1 MKQHRSFPAV
11 TVTKKARRALQ
22 QRHPW
27 VYAGEITGQD
37 EIEDGALCDV
47 LSESGTYLGTG
58 FYNHHS
64 LIRVRIVSTNANDR
78 FDEAFWRRRIRYSL
92 QYRRIV
98 MPEQLDCCRLI
109 FGEADH
115 FPGWTVDRFGTILVS
130 QIVSLGIEKIKGML
144 FDILLDELKAMG
156 ETVEGIYER
165 NDIALRRK
173 EGLSEQTGWA
183 AGLPHPQATTTQIME
198 NGIRYQ
204 VDFAQGQ
211 KTGFFLDQK
220 ENRRA
225 AARLAAGRHVLD
237 CCTHTGSFA
246 LNAARAGAAS
256 VMAAD
261 ISATALDNAR
271 LNAELNGLQD
281 RIEFVHSDVFE
292 LLEKLRT
299 QPHAID
305 YLILDP
311 PAFTK
316 SRRTLHNAA
325 QGYLRLN
332 TLALRLLPRGGLFAS
347 ASCSHF
353 MKDDLF
359 EAMLVEASRQAGVQL
374 RQIEVRHQA
383 PDHPILP
390 EVPETQYLKFYL
402 FQVI

>member
-1 MKQHRSFPAV
+1 
-11 TVTKKARRALQ
+11 
-22 QRHPW
+22 
-27 VYAGEITGQD
+27 
-37 EIEDGALCDV
+37 
-47 LSESGTYLGTG
+47 
-58 FYNHHS
+58 
-64 LIRVRIVSTNANDR
+64 
-78 FDEAFWRRRIRYSL
+78 
-92 QYRRIV
+92 
-98 MPEQLDCCRLI
+98 
-109 FGEADH
+109 
-115 FPGWTVDRFGTILVS
+115 
-130 QIVSLGIEKIKGML
+130 
-144 FDILLDELKAMG
+144 
-156 ETVEGIYER
+156 
-165 NDIALRRK
+165 
-173 EGLSEQTGWA
+173 
-183 AGLPHPQATTTQIME
+183 
-198 NGIRYQ
+198 
-204 VDFAQGQ
+204 
-211 KTGFFLDQK
+211 
-220 ENRRA
+220 
-225 AARLAAGRHVLD
+225 
-237 CCTHTGSFA
+237 
-246 LNAARAGAAS
+246 
-256 VMAAD
+256 MAAD